1 VPKFLLFAIL
11 SFILFACQIEVAQP
25 AVNKEL
31 RVASNFITKKQEG
44 YFRAWQKKSGIK
56 ISFLRLSPQQIRQLI
71 KKQPWNPGFDVVL
84 SLIHI

>member
-1 VPKFLLFAIL
+1 MPKFLLFAIL

-44 YFRAWQKKSGIK
+44 YFRAWQKKIGYQDQ
-56 ISFLRLSPQQIRQLI
+56 LS
-71 KKQPWNPGFDVVL
+71 KAESATN
-84 SLIHI
+84 SSAN